1 MTDIVGMLG
10 KAQALQPLSDR
21 VAAFAKHIDDVIFT
35 AESGS
40 LAMAQQFYALLQRRS
55 LTDAELATAMAPV
68 VGYFARKPVPKPQ
81 GALTKPQKKATAKA
95 FNLLKKNAPQMLQ
108 EGAPAVQGQAAPAAT
123 APAAGGSGAT
133 ASGNGAA
140 APAAPTVT
148 GHS

>member
-1 MTDIVGMLG
+1 VTDIVGMLG

-81 GALTKPQKKATAKA
+81 GALTKPQKKATTKA
-95 FNLLKKNAPQMLQ
+95 FNLLTKNAPQMLQ
-108 EGAPAVQGQAAPAAT
+108 
-123 APAAGGSGAT
+123 GS
-133 ASGNGAA
+133 GAA
-140 APAAPTVT
+140 APASEGTPEAAGTAVPPAA
-148 GHS
+148 GH